1 MSEMR
6 SLLLKVG
13 ATALTLAA
21 TAGSALFV
29 TAHLKNPSAPLQP
42 SVLEASTGASVGL
55 PGGGTLTLS
64 PSVRPS
70 DVAPVT
76 STYAS

>member
-1 MSEMR
+1 MEAR
-6 SLLLKVG
+6 SLLLKAG
-13 ATALTLAA
+13 ATVLTLATTLA
-21 TAGSALFV
+21 SALYV
-29 TAHLKNPSAPLQP
+29 TAHLKNASAPLQP
-42 SVLEASTGASVGL
+42 SVVNASGGPNVDL

-70 DVAPVT
+70 DTQPVT